1 MKRENSNTCCV
12 KLDYTAYILYHKSM
26 EEKRHPL
33 LKILFF
39 DVSTLIGGAFVA
51 LLIFAA
57 IFGVL
62 NYFNIISL
70 SAFYRPL
77 SILPHKTVKQT
88 NLVPPPTNYTP
99 NVFQYDVKKAEKL
112 LTQYIK
118 DTIKPDFLPEK
129 ITINQGQQIDGKKS
143 NLSYEFGWY
152 DQINSASLGANLHFA
167 ENTNTIA
174 DKEIFIE
181 ISNNNLAESSMTASL
196 ANSLLSPYLK
206 VQEQIQ
212 SSDCKSKLNTSY
224 CQVFKQDTNGKNG
237 FGIIM
242 LSKGALPVIQNPH
255 LILFSCSLS
264 KEGNLYKTQQSCLR
278 GF

>member
-1 MKRENSNTCCV
+1 MGNNNS
-12 KLDYTAYILYHKSM
+12 
-26 EEKRHPL
+26 EKRHPL
-33 LKILFF
+33 LKILFL
-39 DVSTLIGGAFVA
+39 DVSTFIGGTLAA

-62 NYFNIISL
+62 NYFNLISL
-70 SAFYRPL
+70 S
-77 SILPHKTVKQT
+77 SIYKPFFLPHK
-88 NLVPPPTNYTP
+88 PTITP
-99 NVFQYDVKKAEKL
+99 SPSNFTPAVFTYDANKAKKL
-112 LTQYIK
+112 LTDYIK

-206 VQEQIQ
+206 VQEQMQ
-212 SSDCKSKLNTSY
+212 PSDCKSKLNTSY
-224 CQVFKQDTNGKNG
+224 CQVFKQDGNGKNG
-237 FGIIM
+237 FGII
-242 LSKGALPVIQNPH
+242 LLGKGALPSMQKSH

-264 KEGNLYKTQQSCLR
+264 KEGDLSKTQQSCLR